1 MRDYIQAS
9 WTMLRARFEP
19 LRRNPEAGYS
29 TETVLVTALLV
40 VLALAAIA
48 IVAAAVT
55 TKASGITL

>member
-1 MRDYIQAS
+1 MRDYVETLC
-9 WTMLRARFEP
+9 TMLRARFEP

-48 IVAAAVT
+48 LIAAAVT
-55 TKASGITL
+55 TKAGGIKL

>member
-1 MRDYIQAS
+1 
-9 WTMLRARFEP
+9 MLRARFEP

-48 IVAAAVT
+48 LIAAAVT
-55 TKASGITL
+55 TKAGGIKL